1 MTRIITRVASASR
14 SDKQGLPAH
23 ASQQLR
29 HELREQ
35 LKDSSLPFALPPSLG
50 TTKGTGAQLTSTHQH
65 SSLDGW
71 WSEVEEF
78 FIEFLSPN

>member
-35 LKDSSLPFALPPSLG
+35 LKDPSLPPSCAPSLPWNNERDQR
-50 TTKGTGAQLTSTHQH
+50 TINQH
-65 SSLDGW
+65 SPTLQFGW
-71 WSEVEEF
+71 MVVGRGVF
-78 FIEFLSPN
+78 H